1 VKRKSIWTL
10 ILIFC
15 AASLAPAQD
24 LSARSSPKK
33 QAIPAA
39 PRSTLLNQS
48 VPTAPGRFRGWRHT
62 QPGTLPHQGNKSRVV
77 APSGRVAASRRKN
90 SSSNQTTPPFNGFG
104 FRPDLP
110 AGRIPTAVAAADFN
124 GDGKLDWAV
133 SNGEDNTIWIYLGNG
148 DGTSALPTILPVT
161 GVSPTWLVQADLNGD
176 GKPDLIVAEA
186 DSSTVGV
193 FLGNGDGT
201 FKAEVQ
207 YSVPAPPLY
216 LVAGDFTGDG
226 KVDIAVGMI
235 GSTATGSVAVLPGD
249 GKGHL
254 GAALYTP
261 DPFPSTGYWLTPAKL
276 RGNGELD
283 LIVVDPDDFGPH
295 GGVQVYLNNGN
306 GTFAPGQF
314 VYGNEAIPD
323 EPPDLMMSA
332 AVGSLS
338 SGACNSLVVTDSYGL
353 AFIFSG
359 NCDGTFSYP
368 PVQFAI
374 GDMGATVQLADV
386 NGDGILDFVASG
398 AVLPG
403 SGGQFGNVAGD
414 EVLVLLGDGSGN
426 FGQSRTY
433 RGDMSMYSLAI
444 GDVNGDGF
452 PDLISA
458 NQGSNTASVFLNDG
472 KGGFGDP
479 QGEGFGNNNGATNA
493 PDTPF
498 AFADVDGNGTIDM
511 VILNS
516 GPYPGNPNQINTFLN
531 DGTGRFSAP
540 ITTPAWPS
548 NTTYFP
554 GGITLA
560 DFRNTGRPDL
570 LIVANPYTPAVMYY
584 APNIGGGQFGNYT
597 MTTPAGAAGPIAV
610 GDFNGDGK
618 LDFVT
623 ASMNLTINPS
633 EQLNVFLGNGDG
645 TFRTGQTITFSNG
658 DVAPVLAFTGD
669 FNGDGKLDVMVWDD
683 GLYEFFGNG
692 DGTFQAGIPL
702 FGNLGGGLVMADF
715 NHDGFPDIMTVSDA
729 YGFATD
735 AIFSVY
741 LGQPDGSFQ
750 FSASYNPYPYFF
762 DGPGILDL
770 VTLMNPFPGIVG
782 DFNGDGNPD
791 VLVFPF
797 LVDPYLDPAI
807 QILYGNGDGT
817 FTPTYV
823 NYPLYKEY
831 CPEFAVDLN
840 GDGRSDLV
848 ELDNYSASFNVIKS
862 TAGGPAVQLDLLTA
876 PLTGTTGTGR
886 VILNTPSATPTSVS
900 FVTSDPSVAAAS
912 MTIPAGSVS
921 QDFTFTVGSG
931 FNHLKVF
938 SIEAQV
944 GSATATAYD
953 YFSGP
958 PLPVIEFTPPKLF
971 FPGVVADGSGST
983 LPVIVK
989 NVGAGILTVSQIQ
1002 MQTYFTQTN
1011 DCSSGLSQGESCT
1024 IKVTFTP
1031 YGPGDQQSAMGVQ
1044 DNVSGVYGF
1053 VATEGVGISPL
1064 QISPCCLGLSS
1075 VVGGT
1080 SAPQA
1085 ITLSNVG
1092 TIPIQV
1098 SSVVPNESVVAQTN
1112 NCSTIAAGG
1121 NCQINVTFSPT
1132 SEGAVTGILTLSTN
1146 IPNETPFYVSFSGNA
1161 GDFSLGTAAPITVSR
1176 GGSATYQLS
1185 ATSSGGFSGNVS
1197 LACGRAPS
1205 GVACSINPSSVN
1217 LAADGTSPY
1226 TVTVTTTGG
1235 NAALTLRSTADGKQ
1249 RSMPFIAF
1257 LGLVLVVLCIEI
1269 KTDRVGRNT
1278 IRAAWLCL
1286 AFLLVS
1292 CGGAGSG
1299 GTSGT
1304 QPVSYTLTITGTVD
1318 SASHTTS
1325 VTLNVQ

>member
-1 VKRKSIWTL
+1 VKRKSIWAL
-10 ILIFC
+10 ILISC
-15 AASLAPAQD
+15 AASLALAQD
-24 LSARSSPKK
+24 FSARSSPKK
-33 QAIPAA
+33 HATLAT
-39 PRSTLLNQS
+39 PRSSLLDQS
-48 VPTAPGRFRGWRHT
+48 GLTVPARFRGWRHT
-62 QPGTLPHQGNKSRVV
+62 QPGALPHQVNKSHPV
-77 APSGRVAASRRKN
+77 APTGPVTMSRRRS
-90 SSSNQTTPPFNGFG
+90 SSSNQTTPTFSGFS

-110 AGRIPTAVAAADFN
+110 AGQIPTAIAAADFN

-133 SNGEDNTIWIYLGNG
+133 SNGQDNTIWIYLGNG
-148 DGTSALPTILPVT
+148 DGTSALPTILPIA

-216 LVAGDFTGDG
+216 LVANDFTGDG

-235 GSTATGSVAVLPGD
+235 GSTATGSIAVLPGD

-261 DPFPSTGYWLTPAKL
+261 DPYPSTGYWLIPANL

-295 GGVQVYLNNGN
+295 GGVQVYLNNGK

-338 SGACNSLVVTDSYGL
+338 SGACSSLVVTDAYGL
-353 AFIFSG
+353 AFIFPG

-669 FNGDGKLDVMVWDD
+669 FNGDGKLDVMVWDG

-715 NHDGFPDIMTVSDA
+715 NHDGFPDIMTVSDS

-762 DGPGILDL
+762 DGPGIEDL

-823 NYPLYKEY
+823 NYPLYKPY

-840 GDGRSDLV
+840 GDGLSDLI
-848 ELDNYSASFNVIKS
+848 ELDNYSASFNVVNS
-862 TAGGPAVQLDLLTA
+862 TTAGPALQLDLLTT
-876 PLTGTTGTGR
+876 PLAGTTGTGR

-912 MTIPAGSVS
+912 VTIPAGSVS
-921 QDFTFTVGSG
+921 QDFTFTIGSG

-938 SIEAQV
+938 TIEAQV

-971 FPGVVADGSGST
+971 FPGVVTGTSST

-989 NVGAGILTVSQIQ
+989 NVGAGMLTVSQIQ
-1002 MQTYFTQTN
+1002 LETYFSQTN
-1011 DCSSGLSQGESCT
+1011 DCSSGLSQGASCT
-1024 IKVTFTP
+1024 INVTFTP
-1031 YGPGDQQSAMGVQ
+1031 YGPGDQPYAMGVQ
-1044 DNVSGVYGF
+1044 DNISGVYGI

-1064 QISPCCLGLSS
+1064 QISPCCLGFSG
-1075 VVGGT
+1075 VVSGT
-1080 SAPQA
+1080 TAPQA

-1098 SSVVPNESVVAQTN
+1098 SSVVPNLSEIAQSN
-1112 NCSTIAAGG
+1112 NCSTIAVSGS
-1121 NCQINVTFSPT
+1121 CQINVTFSPT
-1132 SEGAVTGILTLSTN
+1132 SVGALTGILTLSTN
-1146 IPNETPFYVSFSGNA
+1146 VPNTTPFFVPLSGNA
-1161 GDFSLGTAAPITVSR
+1161 GDFSLGTAAPMTVSP

-1185 ATSSGGFSGNVS
+1185 ATSTGGFSGNVS
-1197 LACGRAPS
+1197 LACGGASS
-1205 GVACSINPSSVN
+1205 GVTCSISPSSVN
-1217 LAADGTSPY
+1217 LPADGASPF
-1226 TVTVTTTGG
+1226 TVTLTTGSG
-1235 NAALTLRSTADGKQ
+1235 VSAALARRSATGVRE
-1249 RSMPFIAF
+1249 RSVPLAAF
-1257 LGLVLVVLCIEI
+1257 FGLVLVVFIAEI
-1269 KTDRVGRNT
+1269 KAGRFGRNI
-1278 IRAAWLCL
+1278 IRATAVCL
-1286 AFLLVS
+1286 GLLLVS
-1292 CGGAGSG
+1292 CGGGGSG
-1299 GTSGT
+1299 GSSGT
-1304 QPVSYTLTITGTVD
+1304 QPVTYTIKITGTAD
-1318 SASHTTS
+1318 SVSHTTS
-1325 VTLNVQ
+1325 ITLNVQ